1 MKKILISFISV
12 FAIVVLSSNIYS
24 YAKLQEKKAKYQ
36 VPSQD
41 EEFYL
46 ESNLFTSVDNMGP
59 AVQNPMDLSEFTTK
73 VENENLELYVHP
85 KNASVRIRNKE
96 TGYIWTSDYTDLSVF
111 DTGEKQ
117 NTAKSGFVIQYL
129 TSKGAVAIPPLFASN
144 RANNLVV
151 TAANDVVTIKVDNKT
166 LGFKFNYTI
175 TLKDNSIALN
185 IDHNSI
191 QETKENKILS
201 FTPFQYFGAV
211 YKNET
216 PGYLFVPSGN
226 GGLVKYSENPTI
238 RTEYSASFYGT
249 DYNRTANTQGE
260 VLSLPIYG
268 FKHGSND
275 AVLAE
280 VTSGAP
286 FAKFVYSPNSV
297 TGFDMSYVTFNLRE
311 QYSIR
316 PKGSTDSITMT
327 PEDIYPSDL
336 GVEYNFLSNEN
347 ANYVGMAKNYQQTLV
362 ERNVL
367 TRNHNVPSKIHID
380 VFGQDYEKG
389 LFTKKYFNMTTVDDL
404 VQIDNQFKR
413 NNLSNIYYTLRGF
426 NKGGYSN
433 SGKEEFKFNKK
444 LGDLDNLSGM
454 NYDIYYN
461 PVEFYTP
468 NSKGKNN
475 TLITINNNLS
485 TIMVEEGVKYLNIAN
500 VKSVVNNAKKS
511 LNKNYTYAIDGLSSS
526 LYGDKNNNYSRLD
539 TLELYDNLITEKTAM
554 FNPNYYYLD
563 VTSKYL
569 NMNLYHDRLKFIT
582 DSVPFLEILLRGYI
596 DYYSPYLNFSSNKAL
611 DILKCIEYGTYP
623 SFLIT
628 NQESY
633 LLVNSLSN
641 DMYATTFSRIEQN
654 IYDAY
659 GMINDALDQVTNA
672 TIENRVVLEK
682 GFVRVDYSNGRSIYV
697 NYTTDSKTDP
707 YTSVTVSK
715 ETYKVV

>member
-1 MKKILISFISV
+1 M
-12 FAIVVLSSNIYS
+12 A
-24 YAKLQEKKAKYQ
+24 
-36 VPSQD
+36 
-41 EEFYL
+41 
-46 ESNLFTSVDNMGP
+46 P
-59 AVQNPMDLSEFTTK
+59 AVQNAMDLSEFTTK
-73 VENENLELYVHP
+73 VENENLELYVNP
-85 KNASVRIRNKE
+85 KNASVRIKNKK

-316 PKGSTDSITMT
+316 PKGSKDSITMT
-327 PEDIYPSDL
+327 PEDIYSSDL

-347 ANYVGMAKNYQQTLV
+347 ANYVGMAHAYQQQLKDRGV
-362 ERNVL
+362 LHRSSSSGSGNVHFDILGGETEKGIVVDKFIKMTCKISYNKSHIQIFRSFL
-367 TRNHNVPSKIHID
+367 TRYYCNN
-380 VFGQDYEKG
+380 
-389 LFTKKYFNMTTVDDL
+389 FT
-404 VQIDNQFKR
+404 
-413 NNLSNIYYTLRGF
+413 
-426 NKGGYSN
+426 
-433 SGKEEFKFNKK
+433 
-444 LGDLDNLSGM
+444 
-454 NYDIYYN
+454 
-461 PVEFYTP
+461 P
-468 NSKGKNN
+468 
-475 TLITINNNLS
+475 IN
-485 TIMVEEGVKYLNIAN
+485 
-500 VKSVVNNAKKS
+500 
-511 LNKNYTYAIDGLSSS
+511 
-526 LYGDKNNNYSRLD
+526 
-539 TLELYDNLITEKTAM
+539 
-554 FNPNYYYLD
+554 
-563 VTSKYL
+563 
-569 NMNLYHDRLKFIT
+569 
-582 DSVPFLEILLRGYI
+582 
-596 DYYSPYLNFSSNKAL
+596 
-611 DILKCIEYGTYP
+611 
-623 SFLIT
+623 
-628 NQESY
+628 
-633 LLVNSLSN
+633 
-641 DMYATTFSRIEQN
+641 
-654 IYDAY
+654 
-659 GMINDALDQVTNA
+659 
-672 TIENRVVLEK
+672 
-682 GFVRVDYSNGRSIYV
+682 
-697 NYTTDSKTDP
+697 
-707 YTSVTVSK
+707 
-715 ETYKVV
+715 